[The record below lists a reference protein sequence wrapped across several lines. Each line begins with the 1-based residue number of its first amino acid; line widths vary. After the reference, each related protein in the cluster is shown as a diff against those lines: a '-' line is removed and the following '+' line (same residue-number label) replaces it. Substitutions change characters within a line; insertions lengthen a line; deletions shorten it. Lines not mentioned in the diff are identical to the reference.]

1 MRGSTMTD
9 MIVVSEFSHATKL
22 SLRREDCDFG
32 DNTYNKYSYLDEAD
46 MSS

>member
-1 MRGSTMTD
+1 MG

-22 SLRREDCDFG
+22 SLRRADGDFG
-32 DNTYNKYSYLDEAD
+32 DNTYKEDSTPDEAD